1 MSDTLKPIERETI
14 ITLNEEDK
22 MAYIWTYSAK
32 WQNHL
37 EKNLGLEPIMGNS
50 FGGKD
55 YEIDKNR
62 IKLPRAPKKLSMEQR
77 KAIGKRLQSAVISS
91 KSTATAMK
99 SRPEKKK

>member
-77 KAIGKRLQSAVISS
+77 KAIGKRLLSAVISS